1 MMMHVILTSKFLK
14 MTDSDINIV
23 LAGNPN
29 SGKTTLFN
37 SLTGLKQKV
46 GNYPGITVEKKT
58 AKIVVNGFRSKLIDL
73 PGIYSLYSKSI
84 DEKVAQNVIC
94 NSYDSDYADVIVVIA
109 DASNLRRSIFLLTQI
124 IDLKIPVVLAL
135 NMIDVASKKG
145 VVINIDQLSSEMG
158 IKVVAIN
165 ARKAR
170 GLSKLKKAII
180 QTKEN
185 EKNETP
191 TILDVNDVFGKII
204 KVINSIR
211 NINNDYASF
220 LSLCGY
226 DMGNSIKQ
234 KIEISILS
242 KNNEIIVERLQAK
255 ETVRRYKVIDKIISI
270 CVRNIEPKGKY
281 KITKIIDDILIHPFF
296 GYVIFLAILFLMF
309 QAVFLW
315 SKYPMDLI
323 EIFFMNL
330 SIWVA
335 EILPNGVLNDLLV
348 NGILAG
354 IGGILVFIPQIAL
367 LFAFI
372 AFLED
377 TGYMAR
383 VSFLTDKLLKGVGLN
398 GRAIIPLLSGVGCAI
413 PAIMSARTI
422 SSWKERIITIMVTPL
437 MSCAARLPVY
447 SVIINLIIPE
457 NVIFGFIELQGLVL
471 MSFYLLGF
479 ISAMLIAFIL
489 KFIIKTNK
497 KSFFIMEMPSYKI
510 PDWKT
515 VIYTIIE
522 KVKIFFFDAGKI
534 IVAISVILWLL
545 SSYGPGNNFQEI
557 ENRWVDKE
565 NAGKYIAAEKLEYSY
580 AGIIGKT
587 IEPVIK
593 PLGFDWKIGISLIT
607 SIAAREA
614 FVGTM
619 STIYSVG
626 DDGVKTLENRMK
638 SEINQETGKAFYTTA
653 VGISLMLFYA
663 FAMQCM
669 STIAIVYRET
679 NSIKWPLIQFL
690 YLTFLAYLSSFLA
703 FQILS

>member
-1 MMMHVILTSKFLK
+1 MENKSIK
-14 MTDSDINIV
+14 IV

-37 SLTGLKQKV
+37 ALTGLKQKV
-46 GNYPGITVEKKT
+46 GNYPGITVEKKS
-58 AKIVVNGFRSKLIDL
+58 ANINIDGYKSKIIDL

-84 DEKVAQNVIC
+84 DEKVAQDVIC
-94 NSYDSDYADVIVVIA
+94 NSFDNDYADVVVVIA

-145 VVINIDQLSSEMG
+145 VIINIDQLSSDLG

-165 ARKAR
+165 ARKSR
-170 GLSKLKKAII
+170 GLSKLTHAII
-180 QTKEN
+180 SEKIDESKKSKE
-185 EKNETP
+185 
-191 TILDVNDVFGKII
+191 ILNVKDVFGKII
-204 KVINSIR
+204 DQVNDIRGVI
-211 NINNDYASF
+211 NDYAAF

-226 DMGNSIKQ
+226 DMSNSIKQ
-234 KIEISILS
+234 KIEISVLS
-242 KNNEIIVERLQAK
+242 KKNDVIIERIQAK
-255 ETVRRYKVIDKIISI
+255 ETVRRYRNIDKIISNS
-270 CVRNIEPKGKY
+270 VKNIEPKGKY
-281 KITKIIDDILIHPFF
+281 KITQIIDDILIHPVL
-296 GYVIFLAILFLMF
+296 GYVVFLSILFLMF
-309 QAVFLW
+309 QAVFQW
-315 SKYPMDLI
+315 SSYPMDLI
-323 EIFFMNL
+323 DLFFTNV
-330 SIWVA
+330 SIWVSNT
-335 EILPNGVLNDLLV
+335 LPTGIFNDLIV

-354 IGGILVFIPQIAL
+354 IGGIVIFVPQIAF

-383 VSFLTDKLLKGVGLN
+383 VSFLTDRLLKVVGLN
-398 GRAIIPLLSGVGCAI
+398 GRSIIPLLSGAACAV

-437 MSCAARLPVY
+437 MSCSARLPVY
-447 SVIINLIIPE
+447 TLIISMIIPE
-457 NVIFGFIELQGLVL
+457 DMYFGIFNLQGLVL

-479 ISAMLIAFIL
+479 VAAILIAFIL
-489 KFIIKTNK
+489 KFIIKTNE
-497 KSFFIMEMPSYKI
+497 KSFFIMEMPSYKM

-522 KVKIFFFDAGKI
+522 KVKIFLFDAGKI
-534 IVAISVILWLL
+534 IIAISVVLWLL
-545 SSYGPGNNFQEI
+545 SSYGPSENFKEI
-557 ENRWVDKE
+557 EN
-565 NAGKYIAAEKLEYSY
+565 KYKGVEGSSDLIASEKLEFSY

-607 SIAAREA
+607 SFAAREV

-626 DDGVKTLENRMK
+626 DDDIISIRDRLKNEKNK
-638 SEINQETGKAFYTTA
+638 ETGEAFFTPA

-690 YLTFLAYLSSFLA
+690 YLTVLAYLSSFFA
-703 FQILS
+703 FQFLS

>member
-1 MMMHVILTSKFLK
+1 MENKKIK
-14 MTDSDINIV
+14 IV

-46 GNYPGITVEKKT
+46 GNYPGITVEKKS
-58 AKIVVNGFRSKLIDL
+58 ADINIDGYKSKIIDL
-73 PGIYSLYSKSI
+73 PGIYSLFSKSI
-84 DEKVAQNVIC
+84 DEKVAQDVIC
-94 NSYDSDYADVIVVIA
+94 NSFDNDNDNYYADVVVVIA

-145 VVINIDQLSSEMG
+145 VIINIDRLSSDLG

-165 ARKAR
+165 ARKSR
-170 GLSKLKKAII
+170 GLSKLTHAII
-180 QTKEN
+180 S
-185 EKNETP
+185 EKIDESEKSKS
-191 TILDVNDVFGKII
+191 ILNVKDVFGKII
-204 KVINSIR
+204 DKVNDIR
-211 NINNDYASF
+211 GVENDYAAF

-226 DMGNSIKQ
+226 DMSNSIKQ
-234 KIEISILS
+234 KIEISVLS
-242 KNNEIIVERLQAK
+242 KQNDVIIERIQAK
-255 ETVRRYKVIDKIISI
+255 ETVRRYKSIDKIITNS
-270 CVRNIEPKGKY
+270 VKNIEPKGRY
-281 KITKIIDDILIHPFF
+281 MVTQIIDDILIHPIL
-296 GYVIFLAILFLMF
+296 GYVVFLSILFLMF
-309 QAVFLW
+309 QAVFQW
-315 SKYPMDLI
+315 SSYPMDLI
-323 EIFFMNL
+323 DLFFTNA
-330 SIWVA
+330 SIWVSNT
-335 EILPNGVLNDLLV
+335 LPSGVFNDLIV

-354 IGGILVFIPQIAL
+354 IGGIVIFVPQIAF

-383 VSFLTDKLLKGVGLN
+383 VSFLTDRLLKVVGLN
-398 GRAIIPLLSGVGCAI
+398 GRSIIPLLSGAACAV

-437 MSCAARLPVY
+437 MSCSARLPVY
-447 SVIINLIIPE
+447 TLIISMIIPE
-457 NVIFGFIELQGLVL
+457 DMYFGIFNLQGLVL

-479 ISAMLIAFIL
+479 VAAILIAFIL
-489 KFIIKTNK
+489 KFIIKTNE

-522 KVKIFFFDAGKI
+522 KVKIFLFDAGKI
-534 IVAISVILWLL
+534 IIAISVVLWLL
-545 SSYGPGNNFQEI
+545 SSYGPSENFKEI
-557 ENRWVDKE
+557 EN
-565 NAGKYIAAEKLEYSY
+565 KYQGIEGSSGLIASEKLEFSY

-607 SIAAREA
+607 SFAAREV

-626 DDGVKTLENRMK
+626 DDDIISIRDRLKNEKNK
-638 SEINQETGKAFYTTA
+638 ETGEAFFTPA

-690 YLTFLAYLSSFLA
+690 YLTILAYLSSFFA
-703 FQILS
+703 FQLLS

>member
-1 MMMHVILTSKFLK
+1 

-185 EKNETP
+185 AKNETP

-255 ETVRRYKVIDKIISI
+255 ETVRRYKVIDKIISL

-457 NVIFGFIELQGLVL
+457 NLIFGFIELQGLVL

>member
-1 MMMHVILTSKFLK
+1 